1 MPTSRRVRILIHSV
15 SFVSRLKMAKNM
27 TMLIIIK
34 LASVNDNFAGSFVS
48 VIGKKLHWW
57 QLILSWWWSN
67 WSILIKESSRAKV
80 HLEPLFAII
89 YFSRRT
95 ILHGRQTIQSTICGV
110 CFCLHWRWKWHWII
124 SLKPKL
130 SPEPPAIAI
139 LILTVAIPRGGP
151 IAIPSSATTVL
162 LK

>member
-1 MPTSRRVRILIHSV
+1 
-15 SFVSRLKMAKNM
+15 M

-48 VIGKKLHWW
+48 VIGKILHWWW

-124 SLKPKL
+124 SLKPIL

-139 LILTVAIPRGGP
+139 LILTVAIPRGGA

-162 LK
+162 LKIATVKDKTNEKSL